1 MKNKILSLLG
11 IANRG
16 RNLVSGEFMTEK
28 TVKSYKAYLVIVAE
42 DASDN
47 TKKMFLNMCD
57 FYKVP
62 YYVFGTKEEL
72 GHSIGKEMRAS
83 LAVIDEGL
91 ANAIKKQL
99 QTI

>member
-91 ANAIKKQL
+91 AHAIKMQI

>member
-28 TVKSYKAYLVIVAE
+28 TVKSYKEYLVIVAE

-47 TKKMFLNMCD
+47 TKKMLLNMCD

-91 ANAIKKQL
+91 ANAIKQQL